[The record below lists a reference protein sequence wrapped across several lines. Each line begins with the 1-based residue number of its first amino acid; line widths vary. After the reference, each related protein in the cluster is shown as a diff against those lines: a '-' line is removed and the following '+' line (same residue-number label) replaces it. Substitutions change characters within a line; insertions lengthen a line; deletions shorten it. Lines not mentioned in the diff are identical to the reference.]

1 MWIRIN
7 DIIVSTSTIES
18 ISSAP
23 ESNGSIIIITTIG
36 DRIIRGR
43 KIRYQDIEKSI
54 EDLLC
59 LINRL
64 EKTTTGEEK
73 TLYNISI

>member
-7 DIIVSTSTIES
+7 DIIINTSTIEL

-23 ESNGSIIIITTIG
+23 ESNGSIIIVITIG
-36 DRIIRGR
+36 DRIIRGKKVR
-43 KIRYQDIEKSI
+43 HQDIEKSI

>member
-1 MWIRIN
+1 MWVRIN
-7 DIIVSTSTIES
+7 DIIVNTNTIEL

-23 ESNGSIIIITTIG
+23 ESNGSIIIIITIG
-36 DRIIRGR
+36 GRIIRG
-43 KIRYQDIEKSI
+43 KKVRYQDIEKSI